1 MWIATPASVPCPS
14 AIGEC
19 RAWHGLRRQSCP
31 VQVEHGLTLNDGSGG
46 VDVCVVH
53 EQFPLILHNQVRTT
67 DAHLTDNLTELDQGT
82 SLDDDTGEREVSWR
96 RHHHIRP
103 VFDQRRLEDDM
114 RASSNEE
121 VLDSGDA
128 TTEVCAC
135 ADQIDGLREEDLCSG
150 VDTETA
156 RSSCLISHRFLV
168 LNIQRL
174 AVSGELDQCDHG
186 RICQSLLSHGH
197 HRQGSQRIS

>member
-1 MWIATPASVPCPS
+1 MPCPS

-53 EQFPLILHNQVRTT
+53 EQFPVILHNQVRTT

-82 SLDDDTGEREVSWR
+82 SLADDTGEREVSWR

-150 VDTETA
+150 GDTETA
-156 RSSCLISHRFLV
+156 

-174 AVSGELDQCDHG
+174 AVSDEPDQCDHG
-186 RICQSLLSHGH
+186 GICQSLLSHGH

>member
-1 MWIATPASVPCPS
+1 MPCPS

-19 RAWHGLRRQSCP
+19 RPSAWPGLRRQSCP

-121 VLDSGDA
+121 VLDSGGMCVSRSDRR
-128 TTEVCAC
+128 TPGGRYLLRRRHGNCTE
-135 ADQIDGLREEDLCSG
+135 
-150 VDTETA
+150 
-156 RSSCLISHRFLV
+156 LV
-168 LNIQRL
+168 SR
-174 AVSGELDQCDHG
+174 
-186 RICQSLLSHGH
+186 
-197 HRQGSQRIS
+197 